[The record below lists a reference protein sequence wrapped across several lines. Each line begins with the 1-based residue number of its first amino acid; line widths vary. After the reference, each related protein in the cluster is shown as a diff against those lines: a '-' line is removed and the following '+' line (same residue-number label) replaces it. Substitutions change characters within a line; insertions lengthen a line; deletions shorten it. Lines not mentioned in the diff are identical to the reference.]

1 MTAIG
6 PHRDEIRFLANQMDL
21 GTFGSRGEA
30 RTAVL
35 ALKLAEVAW
44 MKRRTGEWPVL
55 LLDEVAAEL
64 DPTRR
69 SDLLAHLNDGE
80 QV

>member
-1 MTAIG
+1 
-6 PHRDEIRFLANQMDL
+6 
-21 GTFGSRGEA
+21 
-30 RTAVL
+30 
-35 ALKLAEVAW
+35 

-80 QV
+80 QVLMTTTDLEPFSQSFLQTVNVWQIQAGSVLNQPVSTDQ